1 MYRYPV
7 GTGTRRQARAT
18 RVNRVGE
25 PEIET
30 LNALSPTLEGSTERQ
45 KNPHPPRSL
54 AHASWV
60 IARPPPSQGQARRLE
75 LLLHATGANHHATR
89 HGVLSRHPPW
99 PPTRGGIATR
109 CETPLGPSQG
119 PPASICS
126 WLVQERD
133 GKHQLPAST
142 VFAEPEIE
150 TLEAPPTLEGKPN
163 GRRTHARLEAL
174 PRQAGW
180 SLASAV
186 GTAITNLRER

>member
-7 GTGTRRQARAT
+7 GTRTRRQARAT

-54 AHASWV
+54 APRQLGHCK
-60 IARPPPSQGQARRLE
+60 ARRLE
-75 LLLHATGANHHATR
+75 LLLQATGANHHATR
-89 HGVLSRHPPW
+89 HGVLLCHPPW